1 MNRRSALYP
10 AIPPKIR
17 QHGGSPARTK
27 KAALRCDAGNPMW
40 KHSTAVETL
49 AGVCG
54 LADHMD
60 LKPRTHAPLT
70 GSLIRPSM
78 TCCLAEANACRET
91 WLQMERDLEGS
102 GSPSSNNRL

>member
-17 QHGGSPARTK
+17 QHGGSPARTN

-54 LADHMD
+54 LADHIGPKTED
-60 LKPRTHAPLT
+60 PRPLDWISNPAVPDVLSC
-70 GSLIRPSM
+70 GGERVSRN
-78 TCCLAEANACRET
+78 LASDGTRFGG
-91 WLQMERDLEGS
+91 LGFS
-102 GSPSSNNRL
+102 